1 MKGRTKM
8 PVLAI
13 EGLTMSFGKNQVLK
27 GIDISVEKGQ
37 KIIIMGPSGSGKS
50 TLLRCINHLEK
61 ATGGTMVFEGR
72 TIDFAAWKK
81 DDIRFVRRN
90 TSIVFQSFN
99 LFPHLTAF
107 ENVIEGM
114 VHVKKI
120 PLAEAT
126 ETALFFIEKVG
137 ITDRKDYYPAMLSG
151 GQQQRAAIAR
161 ALAMKPS
168 VVLFDEPTSALD
180 PELVS
185 EVLDVMEKVAQ
196 EGMTMLVVTHEVGFA
211 KDVADEVVF
220 MDGGYIVE
228 TGPPSQV
235 LENPENERTR
245 QFLKLIN

>member
-1 MKGRTKM
+1 M

-120 PLAEAT
+120 PLEEAT